1 MSINPD
7 DFLLIPGVNTTLEL
21 SASGAASDIRS
32 WVVNKVG
39 VEGARLFINSI
50 AQSGTSD
57 TLINLHQGSVGIGV
71 APEQPAKLQ
80 VNGLGV
86 IQGGLLVTGEFL
98 AGGPKMF
105 IQAHPEDASLEITYA
120 ALEGG
125 EAGTYVRGSASL
137 HSGRAVIALPEHF
150 RLTTEPNA
158 LTAQLTPREK
168 WLELFIASLTN
179 GELEVNEAQGRD
191 GKFDYFVQ
199 GIRKGFADFQ
209 PVRPAT
215 LLRKFT

>member
-21 SASGAASDIRS
+21 STSGAASDIRS
-32 WVVNKVG
+32 WVRNEVG
-39 VEGARLFINSI
+39 TEGARLFINSI

-57 TLINLHQGSVGIGV
+57 TLINLHQGSVGIGIV
-71 APEQPAKLQ
+71 PQQPAKLH
-80 VNGLGV
+80 VKGLGV
-86 IQGGLLVTGEFL
+86 VEGGLLVLGDFL
-98 AGGPKMF
+98 ASGTKMF
-105 IQAHPEDASLEITYA
+105 IQAHPEDASLEIAYA

-125 EAGTYVRGSASL
+125 EDGTYVRGSASL
-137 HSGRAVIALPEHF
+137 HSGRAAIILPEHF

-168 WLELFIASLTN
+168 RLELYIAKLTN

-199 GIRKGFADFQ
+199 GIRKGSADFQ

-215 LLRKFT
+215 LLRQFA